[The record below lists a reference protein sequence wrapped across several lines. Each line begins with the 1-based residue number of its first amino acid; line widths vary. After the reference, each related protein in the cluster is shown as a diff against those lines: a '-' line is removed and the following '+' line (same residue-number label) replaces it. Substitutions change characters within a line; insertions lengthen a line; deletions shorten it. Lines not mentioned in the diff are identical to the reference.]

1 MHRSLENGLNIER
14 NIRNIGKKSGSLRA
28 SKWSRARFVMLN
40 GISSTVKDSCQIQSA
55 LPTSLTEQHQS
66 LLTHSALKKKKLFL
80 RVCPPSMEAAD
91 VVYLKQQRD
100 PRILGLTEGLV
111 ASHGEISQ

>member
-1 MHRSLENGLNIER
+1 
-14 NIRNIGKKSGSLRA
+14 
-28 SKWSRARFVMLN
+28 MLN

-66 LLTHSALKKKKLFL
+66 LLTHSALKKKNLFL